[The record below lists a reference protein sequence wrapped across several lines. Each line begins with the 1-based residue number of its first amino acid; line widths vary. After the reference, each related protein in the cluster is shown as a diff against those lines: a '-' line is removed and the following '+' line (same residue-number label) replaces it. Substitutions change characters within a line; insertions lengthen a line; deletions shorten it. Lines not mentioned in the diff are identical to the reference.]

1 MQKEKNYFL
10 GIDIGTDSIG
20 YAVTD
25 TSSSYRLLKHKGEPM
40 WGVTLFEKASL
51 NDERRAFRTN
61 RRRTDRR
68 QQRVRLVQEIFA
80 PEIGKVDPEFF
91 RRIAESAL
99 LTEDKSDPYGIFD
112 DADYTDVEYH
122 GEYPTIHHLICE
134 LIESDTPHDVRLV
147 YLACAWLVSHRGHFL
162 SEISVDNVNTMFDFS
177 SLYHDFLDYC
187 RDYSDEK
194 SYAEPWS
201 LSEEK
206 EHEFGSILKQRGAE
220 KRKQQFKDLLFNGK
234 KIPKT
239 VIEEDSE
246 FPFSVEAILELLAG
260 KAVKMSKL
268 YLNPEYEELGEFS
281 LESKEEDYQ
290 NMLANLGDD
299 GELLR
304 KLKALSDW
312 AILSNLYKG
321 QRCISSAKVKVYE
334 QHKKDLSELKKYVKA
349 NYNDETYKKIFRNV
363 CDNNYTAYS
372 GNIKDVKGETAKYKK
387 CNSTA
392 DFCAFINKTLA
403 LDKKE
408 NAEKMSSESPDMLER
423 IQNGTFMPKQVT
435 GDNRVLP
442 YQLYYVELQQILE
455 KTKTYLPFLSEVDKD
470 GYRTDEKLLSIM
482 RFRVPYYVG
491 PLNKHSKN
499 SWIERRAEGKI
510 YPWNF
515 DEKVDFDASETAFI
529 NRMTNTC
536 TYLAG
541 EDVLPKSSL
550 LYQKFTVLNEI
561 NNLKLYGK
569 PIDVN
574 LKQRIYTEL
583 FASKKKVTRSS
594 LVNFLIK
601 NGVEKSDVE
610 TLSGIDVNIKSSLSS
625 FISFKRLLESEALYD
640 DDVEK
645 IILHRTYISDNNRF
659 QRWLSQNYPLLS
671 DEDSRYIKLLSMKDF
686 GRLSKKL
693 LTGIV
698 GVDKDNGEADT
709 IIGFMWE
716 RNVNLSELLLS
727 DRFSF
732 AEEIKKEN
740 AAYYAEHSGTLTER
754 LNEMYVSNAVKRP
767 IIRTL
772 EIVSDVVKATGKA
785 PERIFV
791 EMARGANDL
800 EKNKRTNTRKQKIL
814 EYYNKIQS
822 EEVPQLRKLLESYG
836 DNADNKLQSDRL
848 YLYFI
853 QLGKCMY
860 SGDEIK
866 IESLFD
872 EETYDIDH
880 IYPKSRVY
888 DDSILNNK
896 ALVLST
902 INHDKGNA
910 YPIKPEIQN
919 KMRGFWKKLV
929 DNGLITKEKYYRLT
943 RVTPFTEEEEWGFA
957 NRQLV
962 ETRQSSKVV
971 TTLLAEKYPD
981 TEIVF
986 VKAGLVSEFR
996 NEYELFKSRRI
1007 NDLHHAKDAYL
1018 NIVCG
1023 QVYHS
1028 VVTKQWFLLNRG
1040 SKEYS
1045 IGIKALFARTQV
1057 IRGKEVWNNKLS
1069 FDAVKKTVQKNHCH
1083 MTVYAFC
1090 RHGGLFDQQPKK
1102 KASNLIPRKADLPPE
1117 KYGGYQ
1123 KPTATF
1129 FAMVMY
1135 KRKKDKDILILPVDL
1150 LVAERFISDEAFAKS
1165 YLTSVAEKLL
1175 GKKIDEISFPLGKR
1189 ILKINT
1195 VFEVDGFRMC
1205 IGGKSNEGKS
1215 VIMKPI
1221 MPLIL
1226 SPEWEKY
1233 IKKLER
1239 FHEKQAENGRLNYD
1253 PKYDVITREKNLEL
1267 YKLLKDKLSKK
1278 PYSLRP
1284 ELDTQ
1289 KITDNEKKFEELE
1302 IVDIT
1307 LPDRTKV
1314 PGQVSTLLNMITFF
1328 SRSATKD
1335 SLTGITGDCRIGY
1348 KLSNWKK
1355 SYETVHIIDSSASG
1369 IWERK
1374 SVNLLSLI

>member
-1 MQKEKNYFL
+1 MEEEKNYFL
-10 GIDIGTDSIG
+10 GIDMGTDSIG

-25 TSSSYRLLKHKGEPM
+25 TSSNYRLLKHNGEPM
-40 WGVTLFEKASL
+40 WGVTLFDKANL

-80 PEIGKVDPEFF
+80 HEIGNVDPGFF

-99 LTEDKSDPYGIFD
+99 LTEDKSDPNCIFNG
-112 DADYTDVEYH
+112 ADYTDAEYH
-122 GEYPTIHHLICE
+122 REYPTIHHLICE
-134 LIESDTPHDVRLV
+134 LVESDAPHDVRLV

-162 SEISVDNVNTMFDFS
+162 SEISVDNVNAMFDFS
-177 SLYHDFLDYC
+177 PVYHDFLDYC

-206 EHEFGSILKQRGAE
+206 EHEFGNILKQHGVQN
-220 KRKQQFKDLLFNGK
+220 RKQQFRDLLFGGK

-239 VIEEDSE
+239 VGEKDSR
-246 FPFSVEAILELLAG
+246 FPFSVEAILGLLAG
-260 KAVKMSKL
+260 GKVKMSDL
-268 YLNPEYEELGEFS
+268 YLNTEYEEFGQFS

-312 AILSNLYKG
+312 AILSDLYQG
-321 QRCISSAKVKVYE
+321 QRYISFAKVKVYE
-334 QHKKDLSELKKYVKA
+334 QHKNDLVGLKKYVKA
-349 NYNDETYKKIFRNV
+349 NYDDETYKKIFRNV

-392 DFCAFINKTLA
+392 DFCAFIHKTLA
-403 LDKKE
+403 LDKKD
-408 NAEKMSSESPDMLER
+408 NAAKMPPEMLEQ
-423 IQNGTFMPKQVT
+423 IKNCTFMPKQVT

-442 YQLYYVELQQILE
+442 YQLYYVELQKILE
-455 KTKTYLPFLSEVDKD
+455 KAKTYLPFLSEIDED

-491 PLNKHSKN
+491 PLNEHGKN
-499 SWIERRAEGKI
+499 SWIKRRAEGKI

-515 DEKVDFDASETAFI
+515 DEKVDSDASETAFI
-529 NRMTNTC
+529 NGMTNTC

-601 NGVEKSDVE
+601 NGVKKSDVE

-625 FISFKRLLESEALYD
+625 FISFKRLLESGSLYD

-686 GRLSKKL
+686 GRLSEKL
-693 LTGIV
+693 LTGII
-698 GVDKDNGEADT
+698 GVDRENGEADT

-732 AEEIKKEN
+732 AEQIKEAN
-740 AAYYAEHSGTLTER
+740 ADYYADHSRTLSER

-800 EKNKRTNTRKQKIL
+800 EKNKRTKTRKDKII
-814 EYYNKIQS
+814 EYYDKIQS
-822 EEVPQLRKLLESYG
+822 EEVPQLRELLESYG
-836 DNADNKLQSDRL
+836 DKADNKLQSDRL
-848 YLYFI
+848 YLYFM

-872 EETYDIDH
+872 DENKYDIDH
-880 IYPKSRVY
+880 IYPKSLVY

-902 INHDKGNA
+902 INHDKGNV

-919 KMRGFWKKLV
+919 KMHGFWKKLV

-962 ETRQSSKVV
+962 ETRQSSKVI

-1045 IGIKALFARTQV
+1045 ISIKALFARTQV
-1057 IRGKEVWNNKLS
+1057 IRGKEVWNDKLS
-1069 FDAVKKTVQKNHCH
+1069 FDAVKKTVHKNHCH

-1135 KRKKDKDILILPVDL
+1135 KCQKDKDILILPVDL

-1175 GKKIDEISFPLGKR
+1175 DKKIDERTFPLGKR

-1195 VFEVDGFRMC
+1195 VFEADGFRMC
-1205 IGGKSNEGKS
+1205 IGGKSNNGKS
-1215 VIMKPI
+1215 VVMKPI

-1226 SPEWEKY
+1226 SPEWEEY

-1239 FHEKQAENGRLNYD
+1239 FHEKTTKNAGLNYD
-1253 PKYDVITREKNLEL
+1253 PKYDVITPEKNLEL
-1267 YKLLKDKLSKK
+1267 YQLLEDKFSKK

-1284 ELDTQ
+1284 EFDPQ
-1289 KITDNEKKFEELE
+1289 KITNNEGKFAKLPLA
-1302 IVDIT
+1302 DIIS
-1307 LPDRTKV
+1307 LNGKNV
-1314 PGQVSTLLNMITFF
+1314 VSGQVSTLLNVITFF
-1328 SRSATKD
+1328 SRSAEKD
-1335 SLTGITGDCRIGY
+1335 SLTGITGECRLGY
-1348 KLSNWKK
+1348 KLSTWKK
-1355 SYETVHIIDSSASG
+1355 RYKTVYIVDSSASG